1 MYIRVITR
9 DGERVVVAKD
19 ALGVFAELKSFA
31 FVPPAMTVEDYM
43 KEMAH
48 SVWTFYG
55 KGVQITGDTLAQ
67 RAQNAYRKFVDLGFL
82 VEISKEDAL
91 RHFGLSQA
99 EADKKDIAGL
109 RSGD

>member
-1 MYIRVITR
+1 MYLRVVTL
-9 DGERVVVAKD
+9 DEERVLVAKD
-19 ALGVFAELKSFA
+19 ALGVFQELRSLA
-31 FVPPAMTVEDYM
+31 FVPPAVTVEEYI
-43 KEMAH
+43 KEMAR
-48 SVWTFYG
+48 SIWSFYG
-55 KGVQITGDTLAQ
+55 KGVEIAGDTLAQ
-67 RAQNAYRKFVDLGFL
+67 RVQNAYRKFVDLGFL